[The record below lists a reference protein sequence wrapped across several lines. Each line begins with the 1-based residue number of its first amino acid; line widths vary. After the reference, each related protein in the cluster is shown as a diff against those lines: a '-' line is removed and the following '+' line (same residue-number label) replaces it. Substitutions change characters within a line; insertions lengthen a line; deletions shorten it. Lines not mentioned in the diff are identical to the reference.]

1 MDAQSIDNAIAWLTL
16 MRAPGLGAASLRG
29 LIERFG
35 NGRKTLHG
43 ILSSPSASGVAQPAL
58 SALRQPDESLLAT
71 DLVWLEQPEHHF
83 IGWDSEDYPA
93 LLRRIPSPP
102 AGLFINGNADL
113 LWTPQ
118 VAIVGSRSS
127 SESGLSTA
135 RSFAKALVQAGF
147 AITSG
152 LADGIDGAAHASAL
166 DAGGTTLAVLGTGID
181 LVYPRKHHE
190 LARRIAANGALV
202 SEFLPGTPGRA
213 ENFPRRNRII
223 AGLSLGTLVIEA
235 SVQSGSLITARLA
248 AEQGREVFAIP
259 GSIHNP
265 LARGCHQLIRQGAKL
280 VETADEV
287 VEELGAL
294 AQTLSDALRSRL
306 SPRSNPDSLSSAT
319 MSADPHAHDPDY
331 ARLLAALGHETLS
344 LDVLSE
350 RSGLTVA
357 ALSSMLLLLEL
368 EGTVVA
374 ARGGMYSR
382 SGR

>member
-1 MDAQSIDNAIAWLTL
+1 MDAQSTENAIAWLTL
-16 MRAPGLGAASLRG
+16 MRAPGLGAATLRG

-35 NGRKTLHG
+35 DGRKALRG
-43 ILSSPSASGVAQPAL
+43 ILSSPATSGVAPPAL
-58 SALRQPDESLLAT
+58 GTLRQPDEHLLAA
-71 DLVWLEQPEHHF
+71 DLVWLEQPDHHF

-102 AGLFINGNADL
+102 AGLFVNGNADL

-166 DAGGTTLAVLGTGID
+166 DAGGTTLAVLGTGVD

-190 LARRIAANGALV
+190 LARRIATHGALV

-306 SPRSNPDSLSSAT
+306 SPRGNPDPASSSAT
-319 MSADPHAHDPDY
+319 IADAHAHDPDY
-331 ARLLAALGHETLS
+331 ACLLAALGHETLS

-374 ARGGMYSR
+374 ARGGMYAR

>member
-1 MDAQSIDNAIAWLTL
+1 MDAQSIDNATAWLTL
-16 MRAPGLGAASLRG
+16 MRAPSLGAATLRG

-35 NGRKTLHG
+35 DSRKALRG
-43 ILSSPSASGVAQPAL
+43 ILASPATSGVAQPAL
-58 SALRQPDESLLAT
+58 VALRQPDENLLAT
-71 DLVWLEQPEHHF
+71 DLAWLEQPEHHF

-102 AGLFINGNADL
+102 AGLFVNGNADL
-113 LWTPQ
+113 LWMPQ

-152 LADGIDGAAHASAL
+152 LADGIDGAAHVSAL
-166 DAGGTTLAVLGTGID
+166 DAGGTTLAVLGTGVD

-190 LARRIAANGALV
+190 LARRIAAHGALV

-287 VEELGAL
+287 IEELGAL

-306 SPRSNPDSLSSAT
+306 SPRGNPDAPSSRAT
-319 MSADPHAHDPDY
+319 LADPHAHDPDY

-344 LDVLSE
+344 LDILSE

-374 ARGGMYSR
+374 ARGGMYAR

>member
-16 MRAPGLGAASLRG
+16 MRAPGLGAATLRG

-35 NGRKTLHG
+35 DSRKALRGTLA
-43 ILSSPSASGVAQPAL
+43 SPATSGVAQPAL
-58 SALRQPDESLLAT
+58 VALRQPDENLLAS
-71 DLVWLEQPEHHF
+71 DLAWLEQPEHHF

-102 AGLFINGNADL
+102 AGLFVNGNADL

-166 DAGGTTLAVLGTGID
+166 DAGGTTLAVLGTGVD

-190 LARRIAANGALV
+190 LARRIAAHGALV

-213 ENFPRRNRII
+213 ENFPRRNRVI

-287 VEELGAL
+287 IEELGAL

-306 SPRSNPDSLSSAT
+306 SPRGNPDAPSSRAT
-319 MSADPHAHDPDY
+319 IADPHAHDPDY
-331 ARLLAALGHETLS
+331 ARLLVALGHETLS
-344 LDVLSE
+344 LDILSE

-374 ARGGMYSR
+374 ARGGMYAR

>member
-16 MRAPGLGAASLRG
+16 MRAPGLGAATLRG

-35 NGRKTLHG
+35 DSRKALRGTLA
-43 ILSSPSASGVAQPAL
+43 SPATSGVAQPAL
-58 SALRQPDESLLAT
+58 VALRQPDENLLVS
-71 DLVWLEQPEHHF
+71 DLAWLEQPEHHF

-102 AGLFINGNADL
+102 AGLFVNGNADL

-166 DAGGTTLAVLGTGID
+166 DAGGTTLAVLGTGVD

-190 LARRIAANGALV
+190 LARRIAAHGALI

-306 SPRSNPDSLSSAT
+306 SPRGNADAPSSRAT
-319 MSADPHAHDPDY
+319 MTDPHAHDPDY

-374 ARGGMYSR
+374 ARGGMYAR
-382 SGR
+382 SGH

>member
-1 MDAQSIDNAIAWLTL
+1 MDAQLIDNAIAWLTL
-16 MRAPGLGAASLRG
+16 MRAPGLGAATLRG

-35 NGRKTLHG
+35 TGRKALHG
-43 ILSSPSASGVAQPAL
+43 ILSSPATSGVAQPAL
-58 SALRQPDESLLAT
+58 AALRQPDENLLAT
-71 DLVWLEQPEHHF
+71 DLAWLQQPEHHF

-102 AGLFINGNADL
+102 AGLFVNGNADV

-166 DAGGTTLAVLGTGID
+166 DAGGTTLAVLGTGVD

-190 LARRIAANGALV
+190 LARRIAAHGAVV

-294 AQTLSDALRSRL
+294 AQSLSDALRSRL
-306 SPRSNPDSLSSAT
+306 SPRANPDTPSSSA
-319 MSADPHAHDPDY
+319 MPADPHAHDPDY
-331 ARLLAALGHETLS
+331 ARLLAALGHETQS
-344 LDVLSE
+344 LDILSE

-368 EGTVVA
+368 EGIVVA
-374 ARGGMYSR
+374 ARGGMYAR